1 MSTMV
6 ELIRQWLLGITG
18 AAMLVALADSLTPQG
33 SVRKIG
39 RLIGGLVLLIAVLN
53 PLLRLDEGALT
64 RALTEYELDVE
75 AYSAQLEGQSKDMM
89 KGIIEE
95 QTSAYIQD
103 KAAELGMDC
112 QVTVETQSDG
122 EWPVPIAVTVRG
134 ALSQSQQEELTQQI
148 ERDFAIPSQRQYYES
163 GEAE

>member
-1 MSTMV
+1 MV
-6 ELIRQWLLGITG
+6 ELIRQWLMGITG

-33 SVRKIG
+33 SVRKMG

-75 AYSAQLEGQSKDMM
+75 AYSAQLEEQNRDMM
-89 KGIIEE
+89 KGIIEA
-95 QTSAYIQD
+95 QTAAYIQD

-112 QVTVETQSDG
+112 QVAVETQDDG
-122 EWPVPIAVTVRG
+122 DWPLPVAVTVWG
-134 ALSQSQQEELTQQI
+134 PLSPEQQAQLTREI
-148 ERDFAIPSQRQYYES
+148 ERDFAISARQQYYES
-163 GEAE
+163 GEGE